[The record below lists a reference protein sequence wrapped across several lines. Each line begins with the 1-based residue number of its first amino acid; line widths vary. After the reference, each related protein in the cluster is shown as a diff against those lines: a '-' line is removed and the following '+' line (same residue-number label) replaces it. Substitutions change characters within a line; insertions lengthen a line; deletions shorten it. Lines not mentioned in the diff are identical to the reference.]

1 LSFCCND
8 YLNLTHHP
16 AVKEAAI
23 EALRVYG
30 VGAGASRFVTGN
42 HPLFSELEARLARLK
57 ETEAACVFGSGYLA
71 NLGIIP
77 ALIGSDDLVL
87 IDELAHA
94 CLWGGARL
102 AQAAVVPFRHADVG
116 HVELLLAQLRRR
128 HRRALIAT
136 DGVFSM
142 DGDIAPLHGLAALAQ
157 RHDAWLMSDDAHGLG
172 VVGGGRGSNFLGGR
186 KADVPLQMGT
196 LSKALGSYGG
206 YVCASAA
213 VVDLIRNRARTVIY
227 STGLPPAIV
236 AAAIA
241 ALDVIEREPGY
252 AALPLAKAK
261 AFARRAGLPEPVS
274 PIVPVLLGEAETA
287 LKASRLL
294 EDHGFLVVAIR
305 PPTVP
310 AGTARLRLTFT
321 AQHPDDEIE
330 RLAEVMRTRVLAPS
344 SRLSAAS
351 ILAHGRAATR
361 PCCSRRLGAPSH
373 WRRSTASR
381 PGGSRR
387 RSPPTW
393 QANARVAPSSSRTS
407 SSSAAARWLETAACF

>member
-1 LSFCCND
+1 MHSLDEFATAKLGELERSSLRRALVDTTRVTGIWLLRNGRRLLSFCCND
-8 YLNLTHHP
+8 YLNLTHYP

-42 HPLFSELEARLARLK
+42 HPLFSELESRLARLK
-57 ETEAACVFGSGYLA
+57 GMEAACVFGSGYLA

-77 ALIGSDDLVL
+77 ALVGPDDLVL

-94 CLWGGARL
+94 CLWAGARL
-102 AQAAVVPFRHADVG
+102 ARAAVVPFRHADASD
-116 HVELLLAQLRRR
+116 VELLLSQLRHG

-172 VVGGGRGSNFLGGR
+172 VVGGGRGSNFIEGMR
-186 KADVPLQMGT
+186 AEVPLQMGT

-206 YVCASAA
+206 YICASAA

-274 PIVPVLLGEAETA
+274 PIVPVLLGEAEAA

-294 EDHGFLVVAIR
+294 EDHGFLVAAIR

-321 AQHPDDEIE
+321 AQHPDDEVE
-330 RLAEVMRTRVLAPS
+330 RLAEVMRTRVLAHAP
-344 SRLSAAS
+344 AS
-351 ILAHGRAATR
+351 VT
-361 PCCSRRLGAPSH
+361 
-373 WRRSTASR
+373 
-381 PGGSRR
+381 
-387 RSPPTW
+387 
-393 QANARVAPSSSRTS
+393 
-407 SSSAAARWLETAACF
+407 ETQ

>member
-1 LSFCCND
+1 MRSLDEFATAKLGELERSSLRRALVDTTRVTAIWLLRNGRRLLSFCCND
-8 YLNLTHHP
+8 YLNLTHHS

-77 ALIGSDDLVL
+77 ALIGPDDLVL

-94 CLWGGARL
+94 CLWAGARL
-102 AQAAVVPFRHADVG
+102 ARAAVVPFRHADVG

-128 HRRALIAT
+128 HARALIAT

-172 VVGGGRGSNFLGGR
+172 VVGGGRGSNFIGR
-186 KADVPLQMGT
+186 TKADVPLQMGT

-206 YVCASAA
+206 YICASAA

-241 ALDVIEREPGY
+241 ALDVIEREPAY

-261 AFARRAGLPEPVS
+261 AFARGAGLPEPVS
-274 PIVPVLLGEAETA
+274 PIVPVLLGEAEAA

-321 AQHPDDEIE
+321 AQHPDHEVE
-330 RLAEVMRTRVLAPS
+330 RLADVVRTRVLAHAP
-344 SRLSAAS
+344 AS
-351 ILAHGRAATR
+351 VIEA
-361 PCCSRRLGAPSH
+361 
-373 WRRSTASR
+373 
-381 PGGSRR
+381 
-387 RSPPTW
+387 
-393 QANARVAPSSSRTS
+393 Q
-407 SSSAAARWLETAACF
+407 

>member
-1 LSFCCND
+1 MRSLDEFATAKLGELERSSLRRALVDTTRVTGIWLLRNGRRLLSFCCND

-42 HPLFSELEARLARLK
+42 HPLFSELESRLARLK
-57 ETEAACVFGSGYLA
+57 GMEAACVFGSGYLA

-77 ALIGSDDLVL
+77 ALVGPDDLVL

-94 CLWGGARL
+94 CLWAGARL
-102 AQAAVVPFRHADVG
+102 ARAAVVPFRHADASD
-116 HVELLLAQLRRR
+116 VELLLSQLRHG

-172 VVGGGRGSNFLGGR
+172 VVGGGRGSNFIEGMR
-186 KADVPLQMGT
+186 AEVPLQMGT

-206 YVCASAA
+206 YICASAA

-261 AFARRAGLPEPVS
+261 AFACRAGLPEPAS
-274 PIVPVLLGEAETA
+274 PIVPVLLGEAEAA

-321 AQHPDDEIE
+321 AQHPDDEVE
-330 RLAEVMRTRVLAPS
+330 RLAEVMRTRVLAHAP
-344 SRLSAAS
+344 AS
-351 ILAHGRAATR
+351 VT
-361 PCCSRRLGAPSH
+361 
-373 WRRSTASR
+373 
-381 PGGSRR
+381 
-387 RSPPTW
+387 
-393 QANARVAPSSSRTS
+393 
-407 SSSAAARWLETAACF
+407 